1 LLHLPVLGQVLDQ
14 AGLQAYLAP
23 IPKEPAMTINVKV
36 GQAKTHL
43 SELLVK
49 AEAGEEVI
57 ISRGDQPIA
66 KLVAIRSA
74 NDAREVFKRLA
85 EIRTKAKPVTQD
97 EIRQW
102 RDEGRP

>member
-1 LLHLPVLGQVLDQ
+1 
-14 AGLQAYLAP
+14 
-23 IPKEPAMTINVKV
+23 MTINVKV
-36 GQAKTHL
+36 GEAKTHL

-57 ISRGDQPIA
+57 ISRGDQPVVR
-66 KLVAIRSA
+66 LVPIQNPDSVRA
-74 NDAREVFKRLA
+74 VFQRLA
-85 EIRTKAKPVTQD
+85 ELRAKAKPVTQE

>member
-1 LLHLPVLGQVLDQ
+1 
-14 AGLQAYLAP
+14 
-23 IPKEPAMTINVKV
+23 MTINVKV
-36 GQAKTHL
+36 GEAKTHL

-57 ISRGDQPIA
+57 ISRGDQPIV
-66 KLVAIRSA
+66 KLVAIKSKE
-74 NDAREVFKRLA
+74 NVQDAIAKIL
-85 EIRTKAKPVTQD
+85 EIRAKAKPVTQE

>member
-1 LLHLPVLGQVLDQ
+1 
-14 AGLQAYLAP
+14 
-23 IPKEPAMTINVKV
+23 MTINVKV
-36 GQAKTHL
+36 GEAKTHL

-57 ISRGDQPIA
+57 ISRGDQPIV
-66 KLVAIRSA
+66 KLVAIKSKDTVQ
-74 NDAREVFKRLA
+74 DAIAKIL
-85 EIRTKAKPVTQD
+85 EIRAKAKRVTQE